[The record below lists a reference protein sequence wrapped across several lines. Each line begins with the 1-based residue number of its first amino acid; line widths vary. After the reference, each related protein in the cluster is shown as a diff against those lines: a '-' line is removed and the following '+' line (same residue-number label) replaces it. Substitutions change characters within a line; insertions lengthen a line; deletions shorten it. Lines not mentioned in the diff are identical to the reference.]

1 MCKVSQDDSYCQE
14 DLCTFSLHDLKL
26 TIVDQ
31 RKPFKLRRC
40 SEQSFSTELQL
51 IILLNM
57 FSVNSKNCQKK
68 SLRTAGFSNPKVL
81 FAFAIVL
88 HHFLLEKKVK
98 IQIQAS

>member
-51 IILLNM
+51 IILLNL
-57 FSVNSKNCQKK
+57 FSVNSVSSKKCQI
-68 SLRTAGFSNPKVL
+68 KV
-81 FAFAIVL
+81 
-88 HHFLLEKKVK
+88 
-98 IQIQAS
+98 

>member
-26 TIVDQ
+26 
-31 RKPFKLRRC
+31 FKLRRC

-81 FAFAIVL
+81 FAFAIV
-88 HHFLLEKKVK
+88 
-98 IQIQAS
+98 